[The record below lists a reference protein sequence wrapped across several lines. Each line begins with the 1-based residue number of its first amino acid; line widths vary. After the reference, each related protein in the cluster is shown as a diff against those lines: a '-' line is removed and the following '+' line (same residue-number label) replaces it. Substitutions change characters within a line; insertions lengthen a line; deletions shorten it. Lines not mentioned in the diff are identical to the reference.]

1 MRPAER
7 LTAIGPV
14 MRLMLGGLILGG
26 LVWTAGCGQQAASS
40 TETGKS
46 SHLATTASI
55 GTNVGL
61 RAPDIALPTLT
72 GETVNLASLKGKV
85 VLVNFWATWCGPCLM
100 EMPSMQRLYQQYHR
114 DNFEILAVA
123 TDFEGASVV
132 KPYVGRLRL
141 TFPILLDPQ
150 MQVNDLY
157 KVTGIPTSL
166 IIDRDG
172 IITHKFY
179 GSEDWDSDHSHR
191 LIEQILRARA

>member
-1 MRPAER
+1 MRSSAR
-7 LTAIGPV
+7 QTAIGIA
-14 MRLMLGGLILGG
+14 LCGLAWIS
-26 LVWTAGCGQQAASS
+26 GCSQQAASS
-40 TETGKS
+40 TETAGKPS
-46 SHLATTASI
+46 RASATASI
-55 GTNVGL
+55 GVNVGL
-61 RAPDIALPTLT
+61 RAPDIALPALT

-123 TDFEGASVV
+123 TDFEGAPVV

-150 MQVNDLY
+150 LQVNDLY
-157 KVTGIPTSL
+157 KVTGIPTSI

-179 GSEDWDSDHSHR
+179 GSEDWDSDRSHR

>member
-1 MRPAER
+1 MIR
-7 LTAIGPV
+7 LI
-14 MRLMLGGLILGG
+14 RLMTVGIALCG
-26 LVWTAGCGQQAASS
+26 LVWATGCGQQASSS
-40 TETGKS
+40 TEATGRAS
-46 SHLATTASI
+46 RASATAPI
-55 GTNVGL
+55 GVSVGL
-61 RAPDIALPTLT
+61 RAPDIALPLLT
-72 GETVNLASLKGKV
+72 GETINLASLKGKV

-100 EMPSMQRLYQQYHR
+100 EMPSMQRLYQQYQR

-123 TDFEGASVV
+123 TDFEGAPIV
-132 KPYVGRLRL
+132 KPYVNRLRL

-172 IITHKFY
+172 IITHKFF
-179 GSEDWDSDHSHR
+179 GSENWDSDASHR